1 MITLCHAAKGGSGTT
16 IVACLRAIDTA
27 GPTLL
32 IDIEG
37 DVPSMLG
44 LAEPSRPGI
53 LDWLRSS
60 APIAHL
66 DDLLVEV
73 TPTTQLL
80 PARILP
86 ESIATPDTA
95 IDTPINPDDD
105 RWNEFAE
112 WIIEWAHDAGG
123 SVVID
128 AGTTRL
134 PRSFVAQC
142 DHRWLITRA
151 CYLSLRR
158 ATRLTTTPTGVVLV
172 DEPGRAL
179 SQRDI
184 ETAVGAP
191 IIATIPWDS
200 RVARSVDAGLLV
212 GRKLPRSIHRT
223 LARVAA

>member
-16 IVACLRAIDTA
+16 IVACLRAIDTV

-44 LAEPSRPGI
+44 LPEPSRPGVI
-53 LDWLRSS
+53 DWLSS
-60 APIAHL
+60 HAPIAHL
-66 DDLLVEV
+66 DDLLVDV
-73 TPTTQLL
+73 TPDAQLL
-80 PARILP
+80 PARITDQLP
-86 ESIATPDTA
+86 ARPTGGLGNDE
-95 IDTPINPDDD
+95 D
-105 RWNEFAE
+105 RWNELVE
-112 WIIEWAHDAGG
+112 WIVEWAHDSGG

-128 AGTTRL
+128 AGTTAL
-134 PRSFVAQC
+134 PETLVEQC
-142 DHRWLITRA
+142 DQRWLITRA

-158 ATRLTTTPTGVVLV
+158 ATRLRTAPTGVVLI

-179 SQRDI
+179 SRRDI